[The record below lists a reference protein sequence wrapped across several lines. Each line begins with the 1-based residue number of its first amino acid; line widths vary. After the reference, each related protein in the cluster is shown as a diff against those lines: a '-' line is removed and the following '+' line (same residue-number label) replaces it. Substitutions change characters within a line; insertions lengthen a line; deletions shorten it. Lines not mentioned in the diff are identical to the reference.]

1 MINKN
6 EQISPFLVFFLILK
20 VQIGVGVLGFQR
32 LIIKSAGNDAW
43 IAVIAAGLLFSIVI
57 WCMFTLLN
65 SQKQD
70 LMGIHTQ
77 LFGKV
82 LGGFLNMIWI
92 TYWLLMG
99 IAVYRAYVE
108 VVQAWMFPQI
118 NVMTFSI
125 VFALLIYY
133 TVSGGFQV
141 LTGICF
147 LGVIIPSY
155 LILTIFFPLEYTDFR
170 NLLPVW
176 NHSYK
181 EIALAARDMSLSYM
195 GFSTLLMFY
204 PLIKQP
210 KKANKWAQ
218 LANILSLLSYLLL
231 TIVSIGFYSENQI
244 SRYVWATLSFWSI
257 VQVPFIERF
266 EYIGIATWVIFIL
279 PNICLFI
286 WAATKGTSVLFKV
299 EPNRISIL
307 FLVIL
312 IVVSLALKDRETIN
326 TFQDYMSG
334 VGFILYTVYIPILL
348 CLSYIMSKIRKK
360 THEN

>member
-1 MINKN
+1 MINKI
-6 EQISPFLVFFLILK
+6 EQISPFLVFFLVLK
-20 VQIGVGVLGFQR
+20 VQIGIGVLGFQR
-32 LIIKSAGNDAW
+32 IIIQSAGNDAW
-43 IAVIAAGLLFSIVI
+43 IAVIAAGILFSIVI

-65 SQKQD
+65 FHKQD

-77 LFGKV
+77 LFGKF

-92 TYWLLMG
+92 SYWLLMG
-99 IAVYRAYVE
+99 IGVYRTYVE
-108 VVQAWMFPQI
+108 IVQAWMFPQI
-118 NVMTFSI
+118 NVTTFSI

-141 LTGICF
+141 ITGICF

-155 LILTIFFPLEYTDFR
+155 LILTIFFPLEYTEFR

-176 NHSYK
+176 NHSFK
-181 EIALAARDMSLSYM
+181 EIASATRSMSLSYL
-195 GFSTLLMFY
+195 GISTLLMYY
-204 PLIKQP
+204 PLIKQQ
-210 KKANKWAQ
+210 KGAQKWAQ
-218 LANILSLLSYLLL
+218 LANIFSTLSYLLL
-231 TIVSIGFYSENQI
+231 MIVSIGFYSENQI

-257 VQVPFIERF
+257 VQVPFVERF

-286 WAATKGTSVLFKV
+286 WAATKGASILFKV
-299 EPNRISIL
+299 KPNKISCL

-312 IVVSLALKDRETIN
+312 IFVSIFLKNRENIN
-326 TFQDYMSG
+326 TFLDYLAHA
-334 VGFILYTVYIPILL
+334 GFFLYTVYIPILL
-348 CLSYIMSKIRKK
+348 CLSFIMSKIRKK

>member
-6 EQISPFLVFFLILK
+6 EQISPFLVFFLVLK
-20 VQIGVGVLGFQR
+20 VQMGIGVLGFQR
-32 LIIKSAGNDAW
+32 IIIKSAGNDSW
-43 IAVIAAGLLFSIVI
+43 IAVILAGLLFSIVI
-57 WCMFTLLN
+57 WCMLTLLN
-65 SQKQD
+65 LHKQN

-82 LGGFLNMIWI
+82 LGGILNIIWI
-92 TYWLLMG
+92 SYWLFMG
-99 IAVYRAYVE
+99 IAVYRTYVE

-118 NVMTFSI
+118 NVLTFSI

-141 LTGICF
+141 ITGICF

-181 EIALAARDMSLSYM
+181 EIALATKNMSLSYL
-195 GFSTLLMFY
+195 GISTLLMYF
-204 PLIKQP
+204 PLIKQQ

-218 LANILSLLSYLLL
+218 LANIITTLSYLLL
-231 TIVSIGFYSENQI
+231 IIVSIGFYSENQI

-257 VQVPFIERF
+257 VQVPFVERF

-286 WAATKGTSVLFKV
+286 WAATKGASVLFNV
-299 EPNRISIL
+299 APNKITML
-307 FLVIL
+307 YLVIL
-312 IVVSLALKDRETIN
+312 IVVSLSLKNRDQIN
-326 TFQDYMSG
+326 TFLNYMSYT
-334 VGFILYTVYIPILL
+334 GFYLYTVYIPILL
-348 CLSYIMSKIRKK
+348 CLSFIMKK
-360 THEN
+360 KEVMHEN